1 MAQSPPAPRRRSF
14 LASLTP
20 RARRLLL
27 AAAGG
32 AVVLA
37 AVLALVLATLAP
49 QPSPAPT
56 APESAQAQ
64 PEPADPYRPVFHNTP
79 PEAWMNDPQRP
90 LLVDGVW
97 QAYYL
102 YNADHPHGNGTSW
115 RRMSSTDLVH
125 WKDEGV
131 AIEKFQNG
139 LGDIETGTAFVDE
152 EGTAGFGR
160 GAVVAILTQQH
171 DGVQRQSLFGSADG
185 GRTFR
190 SDTANPIMENPGQH
204 DWRDP
209 RVVRDEARGQWVMA
223 LAEGPKIGFYASTDL
238 RSWTYT
244 SGFESPGLGTLECP
258 DLFELTLDG
267 DPQRPR
273 WVLMAGA
280 NGAAESRTT
289 GTAYWVGQ
297 WDGKQFVPDQA
308 QPSHRWA
315 DDGPDFYAA
324 LAWADPRVAD
334 QRASRYLMGWMNNWA
349 YARNVPTGA
358 WMGADSAV
366 RTVRLVTD
374 DGGARLASEPVPAL
388 GDAEGAETTAEAQT
402 LSPGSPGSPGPPGP
416 AFEADQPGGGAF
428 VLDTELTR
436 GPGEDRIEARIQ
448 LLAGGEPY
456 ATVGYDFARGQA
468 FVVRDDAFARGD
480 SGVWDNA
487 AEAAGA
493 AAARTPKEASLEAY
507 RALRTSPGEPGAETV
522 RLRLYVDRSSVEVF
536 VDGGRSTL
544 TALTFPPAGERSLRV
559 EAVGGAVR
567 MGTFRMAAVK

>member
-1 MAQSPPAPRRRSF
+1 MAQTPPAPRP
-14 LASLTP
+14 AQP

-37 AVLALVLATLAP
+37 AVLTLVLTTLSP

-56 APESAQAQ
+56 ATEAPQAQ

-102 YNADHPHGNGTSW
+102 FNADHPHGNGTSW

-190 SDTANPIMENPGQH
+190 SDPANPIMENPGQH

-209 RVVRDEARGQWVMA
+209 RVVRDEARNQWVMA
-223 LAEGPKIGFYASTDL
+223 LAEGPKIGFYTSTDL

-244 SGFESPGLGTLECP
+244 SGFESPSLGTLECP

-280 NGAAESRTT
+280 NGAAEGRTT

-297 WDGKQFVPDQA
+297 WDGRQFVPDQA
-308 QPSHRWA
+308 QPAHRWA

-324 LAWADPRVAD
+324 LTWADPRAAD
-334 QRASRYLMGWMNNWA
+334 QRASRYIMAWMSNWA

-358 WMGADSAV
+358 WMGADSTV

-374 DGGARLASEPVPAL
+374 DGGARLASEPVTAL
-388 GDAEGAETTAEAQT
+388 GDAESGEAFAEPRT
-402 LSPGSPGSPGPPGP
+402 LAPGSPL
-416 AFEADQPGGGAF
+416 EAGQPGGGAF
-428 VLDTELTR
+428 VLDAELTR
-436 GPGEDRIEARIQ
+436 GPGESGSEARIQ
-448 LLAGGEPY
+448 LLAGGVPY

-468 FVVRDDAFARGD
+468 FVARDDAFARGA
-480 SGVWDNA
+480 SGLFG
-487 AEAAGA
+487 EAAGA
-493 AAARTPKEASLEAY
+493 AAAGTPKEASLEAY
-507 RALRTSPGEPGAETV
+507 RAVRTSPGKPGAETV
-522 RLRLYVDRSSVEVF
+522 RLRVYVDRSSVEVF
-536 VDGGRSTL
+536 VDGGRSTI
-544 TALTFPPAGERSLRV
+544 TALTFPPAGDRSLRIGSV
-559 EAVGGAVR
+559 GGTVRLGSLRTAAVG
-567 MGTFRMAAVK
+567 

>member
-1 MAQSPPAPRRRSF
+1 MSESPHTLPSVPSPPTAEPR
-14 LASLTP
+14 P
-20 RARRLLL
+20 RTRRLLT
-27 AAAGG
+27 AAAAA

-37 AVLALVLATLAP
+37 AVLALVLTTLTP
-49 QPSPAPT
+49 RPAPEPG
-56 APESAQAQ
+56 AGGPAAA
-64 PEPADPYRPVFHNTP
+64 EPADPYRPVFHNTP

-102 YNADHPHGNGTSW
+102 FNADHPHGNGTSW

-185 GRTFR
+185 GKTFR
-190 SDTANPIMENPGQH
+190 SDPANPIMENPGQH

-209 RVVRDEARGQWVMA
+209 RVIRDEARGQWVMA
-223 LAEGPKIGFYASTDL
+223 LAEGPKIGFYTSTDL
-238 RSWTYT
+238 RSWTYA

-280 NGAAESRTT
+280 NGAAEGRTT

-297 WDGKQFVPDQA
+297 WDGRQFVPDQP

-324 LAWADPRVAD
+324 LTWADPRAAD
-334 QRASRYLMGWMNNWA
+334 QRASRYLMGWMSNWA

-358 WMGADSAV
+358 WMGADSVV
-366 RTVRLVTD
+366 RSVRLVTD

-388 GDAEGAETTAEAQT
+388 GEAERGETTAEPRT
-402 LSPGSPGSPGPPGP
+402 LTPGSPGSPGS
-416 AFEADQPGGGAF
+416 AFEAGQPGQGAF
-428 VLDTELTR
+428 VLDAELTR
-436 GPGEDRIEARIQ
+436 GPGGSSSEARVQ

-468 FVVRDDAFARGD
+468 FVVRDDAFARGS
-480 SGVWDNA
+480 SGLFGED
-487 AEAAGA
+487 AGA
-493 AAARTPKEASLEAY
+493 AAAGTPKEASLEAY
-507 RALRTSPGEPGAETV
+507 RAVRTSPGRPGAETV
-522 RLRLYVDRSSVEVF
+522 RLRVYVDRSSVEVF
-536 VDGGRSTL
+536 ADGGRSTL
-544 TALTFPPAGERSLRV
+544 TALAFPPAGERALRI
-559 EAVGGAVR
+559 EAVGGTVR
-567 MGTFRMAAVK
+567 LDTMRLAAMG